1 MHKLVIA
8 AALVLPLGSL
18 AIAKCAVDDLPQQ
31 VDADGHLLRMRIE
44 GAGSPTVVFE
54 IGIGGPLEEWGA
66 VQPEV
71 ARFAKTVAYD
81 RIGANHR
88 QDVLTGA
95 DVARELHA
103 ALEKANLPP
112 PYVLVGQSF
121 GGVYNEIFASMYP
134 GEVAGM
140 VLLDSPTKKFANWV
154 KMYDPKEDFT
164 STHHSDWPEAN
175 GILPTFDELRAGGP
189 QPDVPVVVVT
199 CARPTTEPRK
209 IEMLKRWTA
218 WHAELANRY
227 PQGQHIVTE
236 KSGHGIQ
243 VEQPEL
249 VIDLIREVVE
259 RARGTSPPS
268 KPASGDSGSPG

>member
-18 AIAKCAVDDLPQQ
+18 AIAKRAVDDLPQQ

-103 ALEKANLPP
+103 VLEKANLPP

-140 VLLDSPTKKFANWV
+140 VLLDSPTEKFANWV
-154 KMYDPKEDFT
+154 KMYYPKEDFT
-164 STHHSDWPEAN
+164 RTHHSDWPEAN

-189 QPDVPVVVVT
+189 QPNVPVVVVT
-199 CARPTTEPRK
+199 WRGRLPSQRK
-209 IEMLKRWTA
+209 SRC
-218 WHAELANRY
+218 
-227 PQGQHIVTE
+227 
-236 KSGHGIQ
+236 
-243 VEQPEL
+243 
-249 VIDLIREVVE
+249 
-259 RARGTSPPS
+259 
-268 KPASGDSGSPG
+268 